1 MRKIRVTVGTV
12 GYYDAKH
19 AHKRMTAADGP
30 FECEDTQAEHF
41 VSAGVAEYVGGAI
54 EVDEADEQEVTGHLA
69 KSQLEE
75 MTIQQ
80 LQNLAGD
87 LGVDVTGCKKK
98 ADYVD
103 AIAAAEVNAG
113 GMVDDEDTDGDGIAN
128 VPEYYS
134 TTHYRKQVDD
144 SRNIVDLVKNP
155 NKFTAIIVGAIA
167 VLILLVI
174 FIIVL
179 IKKIV
184 KKVKSRKMKK

>member
-41 VSAGVAEYVGGAI
+41 VSAGVAEYVGGVI
-54 EVDEADEQEVTGHLA
+54 EADEADEQEVTGHLA

-113 GMVDDEDTDGDGIAN
+113 GMADDEDTDGDTLPDLNAAD
-128 VPEYYS
+128 PE
-134 TTHYRKQVDD
+134 
-144 SRNIVDLVKNP
+144 
-155 NKFTAIIVGAIA
+155 
-167 VLILLVI
+167 
-174 FIIVL
+174 
-179 IKKIV
+179 
-184 KKVKSRKMKK
+184 

>member
-54 EVDEADEQEVTGHLA
+54 EVDEADDQEVTGHLA

-87 LGVDVTGCKKK
+87 LGIDVTGCKKK

-113 GMVDDEDTDGDGIAN
+113 GMVDDEATDGDDLPDLNAAD
-128 VPEYYS
+128 PE
-134 TTHYRKQVDD
+134 
-144 SRNIVDLVKNP
+144 
-155 NKFTAIIVGAIA
+155 
-167 VLILLVI
+167 
-174 FIIVL
+174 
-179 IKKIV
+179 
-184 KKVKSRKMKK
+184 

>member
-87 LGVDVTGCKKK
+87 LGVDVSCCKKYSY
-98 ADYVD
+98 YVV

-113 GMVDDEDTDGDGIAN
+113 GMVDDEDTDGDDLPDLNAAD
-128 VPEYYS
+128 PE
-134 TTHYRKQVDD
+134 
-144 SRNIVDLVKNP
+144 
-155 NKFTAIIVGAIA
+155 
-167 VLILLVI
+167 
-174 FIIVL
+174 
-179 IKKIV
+179 
-184 KKVKSRKMKK
+184 

>member
-12 GYYDAKH
+12 GFYDAKH
-19 AHKRMTAADGP
+19 AHKRKTAADGP

-41 VSAGVAEYVGGAI
+41 VSAGVAEYIGGVIKA
-54 EVDEADEQEVTGHLA
+54 DEADDQEVTGHLA
-69 KSQLEE
+69 KNQLEE

-113 GMVDDEDTDGDGIAN
+113 GMVDDEGTDGDDLPDLSAAD
-128 VPEYYS
+128 PE
-134 TTHYRKQVDD
+134 
-144 SRNIVDLVKNP
+144 
-155 NKFTAIIVGAIA
+155 
-167 VLILLVI
+167 
-174 FIIVL
+174 
-179 IKKIV
+179 
-184 KKVKSRKMKK
+184 

>member
-1 MRKIRVTVGTV
+1 MGTV

-103 AIAAAEVNAG
+103 AIAAVEVNAG
-113 GMVDDEDTDGDGIAN
+113 GMVDDEDTDGDDLPDLNAAD
-128 VPEYYS
+128 PE
-134 TTHYRKQVDD
+134 
-144 SRNIVDLVKNP
+144 
-155 NKFTAIIVGAIA
+155 
-167 VLILLVI
+167 
-174 FIIVL
+174 
-179 IKKIV
+179 
-184 KKVKSRKMKK
+184 

>member
-80 LQNLAGD
+80 LQNLARD
-87 LGVDVTGCKKK
+87 LGIDVTGCKNK

-113 GMVDDEDTDGDGIAN
+113 GMVDDEATDGDDLPDLNAAD
-128 VPEYYS
+128 PE
-134 TTHYRKQVDD
+134 
-144 SRNIVDLVKNP
+144 
-155 NKFTAIIVGAIA
+155 
-167 VLILLVI
+167 
-174 FIIVL
+174 
-179 IKKIV
+179 
-184 KKVKSRKMKK
+184 

>member
-87 LGVDVTGCKKK
+87 LGIDVTGCKKK

-103 AIAAAEVNAG
+103 AIAATEVNAG
-113 GMVDDEDTDGDGIAN
+113 GMVDDEATDGDDLLDLNAAD
-128 VPEYYS
+128 PE
-134 TTHYRKQVDD
+134 
-144 SRNIVDLVKNP
+144 
-155 NKFTAIIVGAIA
+155 
-167 VLILLVI
+167 
-174 FIIVL
+174 
-179 IKKIV
+179 
-184 KKVKSRKMKK
+184 

>member
-54 EVDEADEQEVTGHLA
+54 EVDEADEQEMTGHLA

-87 LGVDVTGCKKK
+87 LGIDVTGCKKK

-113 GMVDDEDTDGDGIAN
+113 GMVDDEATDGDDLPDLNAAD
-128 VPEYYS
+128 PEQW
-134 TTHYRKQVDD
+134 R
-144 SRNIVDLVKNP
+144 
-155 NKFTAIIVGAIA
+155 
-167 VLILLVI
+167 
-174 FIIVL
+174 
-179 IKKIV
+179 
-184 KKVKSRKMKK
+184 

>member
-41 VSAGVAEYVGGAI
+41 VSAGVAEYVGGVIKA
-54 EVDEADEQEVTGHLA
+54 DEADDQEVTGHLA

-87 LGVDVTGCKKK
+87 LGIDVTGCKKK

-113 GMVDDEDTDGDGIAN
+113 GMVDDEATDGDDLPDLNAAD
-128 VPEYYS
+128 PE
-134 TTHYRKQVDD
+134 
-144 SRNIVDLVKNP
+144 
-155 NKFTAIIVGAIA
+155 
-167 VLILLVI
+167 
-174 FIIVL
+174 
-179 IKKIV
+179 
-184 KKVKSRKMKK
+184 

>member
-41 VSAGVAEYVGGAI
+41 VSAGVAEYVGGVI
-54 EVDEADEQEVTGHLA
+54 EADEADEQEVTGHLA

-103 AIAAAEVNAG
+103 AIAAAEVTAG
-113 GMVDDEDTDGDGIAN
+113 GVVDDEDTDGDALPDLN
-128 VPEYYS
+128 AADPE
-134 TTHYRKQVDD
+134 
-144 SRNIVDLVKNP
+144 
-155 NKFTAIIVGAIA
+155 
-167 VLILLVI
+167 
-174 FIIVL
+174 
-179 IKKIV
+179 
-184 KKVKSRKMKK
+184 

>member
-41 VSAGVAEYVGGAI
+41 VSAGVAEYIGGVIKA
-54 EVDEADEQEVTGHLA
+54 DEADDQEVTGHLA
-69 KSQLEE
+69 KNQLEE

-113 GMVDDEDTDGDGIAN
+113 GMVDDEGTDGDDLPDLNAAD
-128 VPEYYS
+128 PE
-134 TTHYRKQVDD
+134 
-144 SRNIVDLVKNP
+144 
-155 NKFTAIIVGAIA
+155 
-167 VLILLVI
+167 
-174 FIIVL
+174 
-179 IKKIV
+179 
-184 KKVKSRKMKK
+184 

>member
-41 VSAGVAEYVGGAI
+41 VSAGVAEYVGGVI
-54 EVDEADEQEVTGHLA
+54 EADEADEQEVTGHLA

-80 LQNLAGD
+80 LHNLAGD

-113 GMVDDEDTDGDGIAN
+113 GMVDDEDTDGDDLPDLNAAD
-128 VPEYYS
+128 PE
-134 TTHYRKQVDD
+134 
-144 SRNIVDLVKNP
+144 
-155 NKFTAIIVGAIA
+155 
-167 VLILLVI
+167 
-174 FIIVL
+174 
-179 IKKIV
+179 
-184 KKVKSRKMKK
+184 

>member
-41 VSAGVAEYVGGAI
+41 VSAGVAEYVGGVI
-54 EVDEADEQEVTGHLA
+54 EADEADEQDEQEVTGHLA

-113 GMVDDEDTDGDGIAN
+113 GMVDDEDTDGDALPDLN
-128 VPEYYS
+128 AADPE
-134 TTHYRKQVDD
+134 
-144 SRNIVDLVKNP
+144 
-155 NKFTAIIVGAIA
+155 
-167 VLILLVI
+167 
-174 FIIVL
+174 
-179 IKKIV
+179 
-184 KKVKSRKMKK
+184 

>member
-41 VSAGVAEYVGGAI
+41 VSAGVAEYVGGVI
-54 EVDEADEQEVTGHLA
+54 EADEADEQEVTGHLA

-75 MTIQQ
+75 MIQQ

-113 GMVDDEDTDGDGIAN
+113 GMVDDEDTDGDALPDLN
-128 VPEYYS
+128 AADPE
-134 TTHYRKQVDD
+134 
-144 SRNIVDLVKNP
+144 
-155 NKFTAIIVGAIA
+155 
-167 VLILLVI
+167 
-174 FIIVL
+174 
-179 IKKIV
+179 
-184 KKVKSRKMKK
+184 

>member
-41 VSAGVAEYVGGAI
+41 VSAGVAEYVGGVI
-54 EVDEADEQEVTGHLA
+54 EADEADEQEVTGHLA

-75 MTIQQ
+75 MPIQQ

-98 ADYVD
+98 ADNVD

-113 GMVDDEDTDGDGIAN
+113 GMVDDEDTDGDALPDLN
-128 VPEYYS
+128 AADPE
-134 TTHYRKQVDD
+134 
-144 SRNIVDLVKNP
+144 
-155 NKFTAIIVGAIA
+155 
-167 VLILLVI
+167 
-174 FIIVL
+174 
-179 IKKIV
+179 
-184 KKVKSRKMKK
+184 

>member
-30 FECEDTQAEHF
+30 FECEDTQAERF
-41 VSAGVAEYVGGAI
+41 VSAGVAEYVGGVI
-54 EVDEADEQEVTGHLA
+54 EADKVDEQEVTGHLA

-113 GMVDDEDTDGDGIAN
+113 GMVDDEDTDGDDLPDLNAAD
-128 VPEYYS
+128 PE
-134 TTHYRKQVDD
+134 
-144 SRNIVDLVKNP
+144 
-155 NKFTAIIVGAIA
+155 
-167 VLILLVI
+167 
-174 FIIVL
+174 
-179 IKKIV
+179 
-184 KKVKSRKMKK
+184 

>member
-12 GYYDAKH
+12 GFYDAKH
-19 AHKRMTAADGP
+19 AHKRKTAADGP

-41 VSAGVAEYVGGAI
+41 VSAGVAEYIGGVIKA
-54 EVDEADEQEVTGHLA
+54 DEADDQEVTGHIA
-69 KSQLEE
+69 KNQLEE

-113 GMVDDEDTDGDGIAN
+113 GMVDDEGTDGDDLPDLNAAD
-128 VPEYYS
+128 PE
-134 TTHYRKQVDD
+134 
-144 SRNIVDLVKNP
+144 
-155 NKFTAIIVGAIA
+155 
-167 VLILLVI
+167 
-174 FIIVL
+174 
-179 IKKIV
+179 
-184 KKVKSRKMKK
+184 

>member
-1 MRKIRVTVGTV
+1 MRKVRVTVGTV

-41 VSAGVAEYVGGAI
+41 VSAGVAEYVGGVI
-54 EVDEADEQEVTGHLA
+54 EADEADEQEVTGHLA

-80 LQNLAGD
+80 LQKLAGD

-113 GMVDDEDTDGDGIAN
+113 GMVDDEDTDGDDIPDLNAAD
-128 VPEYYS
+128 PE
-134 TTHYRKQVDD
+134 
-144 SRNIVDLVKNP
+144 
-155 NKFTAIIVGAIA
+155 
-167 VLILLVI
+167 
-174 FIIVL
+174 
-179 IKKIV
+179 
-184 KKVKSRKMKK
+184 

>member
-41 VSAGVAEYVGGAI
+41 VSAGVAEYVGGVIKA
-54 EVDEADEQEVTGHLA
+54 DEADDQEVTGHLA

-113 GMVDDEDTDGDGIAN
+113 GMVDDEDTDGDDLPDLNAAD
-128 VPEYYS
+128 PE
-134 TTHYRKQVDD
+134 
-144 SRNIVDLVKNP
+144 
-155 NKFTAIIVGAIA
+155 
-167 VLILLVI
+167 
-174 FIIVL
+174 
-179 IKKIV
+179 
-184 KKVKSRKMKK
+184 

>member
-41 VSAGVAEYVGGAI
+41 VSAGVAEYVGGVI
-54 EVDEADEQEVTGHLA
+54 EADEADEQEVTGHLA
-69 KSQLEE
+69 RSQLEE

-113 GMVDDEDTDGDGIAN
+113 GMVDDEDTDGDDLPDLNAAD
-128 VPEYYS
+128 PE
-134 TTHYRKQVDD
+134 
-144 SRNIVDLVKNP
+144 
-155 NKFTAIIVGAIA
+155 
-167 VLILLVI
+167 
-174 FIIVL
+174 
-179 IKKIV
+179 
-184 KKVKSRKMKK
+184 

>member
-30 FECEDTQAEHF
+30 FECEDTQAERF

-54 EVDEADEQEVTGHLA
+54 EADEVDEQEVIGHLA

-98 ADYVD
+98 AEYVD
-103 AIAAAEVNAG
+103 AIAAAEVTAG
-113 GMVDDEDTDGDGIAN
+113 GVVDDEDADGDDLPDLNAAD
-128 VPEYYS
+128 PE
-134 TTHYRKQVDD
+134 
-144 SRNIVDLVKNP
+144 
-155 NKFTAIIVGAIA
+155 
-167 VLILLVI
+167 
-174 FIIVL
+174 
-179 IKKIV
+179 
-184 KKVKSRKMKK
+184 

>member
-54 EVDEADEQEVTGHLA
+54 EVDEANEQEVTGHLA

-80 LQNLAGD
+80 LQNIAGD
-87 LGVDVTGCKKK
+87 LGVAVTGCKKK

-103 AIAAAEVNAG
+103 AIAAAEVNTG
-113 GMVDDEDTDGDGIAN
+113 GMVDDEDTDGDTLPDLNAAD
-128 VPEYYS
+128 PE
-134 TTHYRKQVDD
+134 
-144 SRNIVDLVKNP
+144 
-155 NKFTAIIVGAIA
+155 
-167 VLILLVI
+167 
-174 FIIVL
+174 
-179 IKKIV
+179 
-184 KKVKSRKMKK
+184 